1 MNLKP
6 DNLQAGAPNPKL
18 RFRPGRFFRYLYLRL
33 IRANDSPHKAAMGM
47 ALGVALGIFPTFGA
61 GAILAIVLASLF
73 KWNKA
78 SALLGSMIMNPF
90 TTPFVW
96 SASALLGSFLTGYD
110 WGMVL
115 EELKNGAMFDVMSAS
130 CRVYLL
136 GNTVLA
142 LLIAGVSYIVVFR
155 IVNLS
160 RKTRKRP

>member
-1 MNLKP
+1 MNSKP
-6 DNLQAGAPNPKL
+6 DDPQTGAPNPKL
-18 RFRPGRFFRYLYLRL
+18 RFKPRRFFRYLYLKL

-61 GAILAIVLASLF
+61 GTILAIVLASLF

-96 SASALLGSFLTGYD
+96 SASAFLGSFLTGYD
-110 WGMVL
+110 WGKVL
-115 EELKNGAMFDVMSAS
+115 EELKNGAIFDVMSGP

-142 LLIAGVSYIVVFR
+142 ILIAGVSYIIVFR
-155 IVNLS
+155 IVTLS
-160 RKTRKRP
+160 RKNRKRP